1 MVKKMGE
8 RDNVKKRPTGIT
20 IIAVLQI
27 IFGVLF
33 LLGAVGMFLIA
44 SLADVADLEDE
55 IGEDAPDWISDNF
68 VMAFGVLGLVFLI
81 IALVGFVL
89 GYGYLKGIG
98 WAWTVGIIFAVLGII
113 GDIIEPMV
121 DRTADVLASSIIGII
136 IALLIIYY
144 LTRSHVKAFFG
155 KA

>member
-1 MVKKMGE
+1 MV
-8 RDNVKKRPTGIT
+8 NVKKRPTGIT
-20 IIAVLQI
+20 ILAVLQI

-33 LLGAVGMFLIA
+33 LLGAVGMFLVA
-44 SLADVADLEDE
+44 SLADAADLEDA

-68 VMAFGVLGLVFLI
+68 AMAFGALGVLFLI
-81 IALVGFVL
+81 IGIVGFVL

-113 GDIIEPMV
+113 GDIIETIV

-144 LTRSHVKAFFG
+144 LTRPHVKAFFG
-155 KA
+155 KT

>member
-1 MVKKMGE
+1 ME
-8 RDNVKKRPTGIT
+8 NVKKRPTGIT
-20 IIAVLQI
+20 ILAVLQI

-44 SLADVADLEDE
+44 SIADVADLEDA
-55 IGEDAPDWISDNF
+55 IGEDAPDWIVDNF
-68 VMAFGVLGLVFLI
+68 ALAFGVLGVVFLI
-81 IALVGFVL
+81 IGIVGLVL

-144 LTRSHVKAFFG
+144 LTRPHVKTFFG

>member
-1 MVKKMGE
+1 ME
-8 RDNVKKRPTGIT
+8 NVKKRPTGIT
-20 IIAVLQI
+20 ILAVLQI

-44 SLADVADLEDE
+44 SLADVADLEDA
-55 IGEDAPDWISDNF
+55 IGEDAPDWIVDNF
-68 VMAFGVLGLVFLI
+68 ALSFGALGVFFLI

-144 LTRSHVKAFFG
+144 LTRPHVKAFFG
-155 KA
+155 KT